1 MKRIRLYI
9 VMIIGLVLLSQSCE
23 EGFIP
28 SDRDELIVEGWI
40 DAGGF
45 PVVMITHSLPVRL
58 KEEGVKVSQIAKFME
73 TSAKVTVS
81 DGETSVTLT
90 GKLDE
95 GYFPPYIYTTS
106 RLRGEAG
113 KSYTLTVQTKDRL
126 LTANTTIPL
135 DGPVVDSVVCHELEG
150 SDTLCSV
157 LLYLKNLP
165 DRKEYF
171 KTFFQDGA
179 ALAQFRSTY
188 LGVIDD
194 AIADSTIKIPIMRT
208 IRDDF
213 KEDKRRY
220 FNTDSL
226 LNLKVATMDSVSFS
240 FWKMFSGSTISSY
253 SGFLMSSS
261 IENLPTNVLGGIGY
275 WCGYNPY
282 ISTFTVTPGTYPG
295 NHPLP

>member
-1 MKRIRLYI
+1 MA
-9 VMIIGLVLLSQSCE
+9 MIIGLVLLSQSCE

-40 DAGGF
+40 DADGF
-45 PVVMITHSLPVRL
+45 PVVIITHSLPVRL
-58 KEEGVKVSQIAKFME
+58 KDEGIKVSQIAKFME

-90 GKLDE
+90 GKLDQ

-113 KSYTLTVQTKDRL
+113 KSYTLTVQTKDRF

-171 KTFFQDGA
+171 KTFFQDGPS
-179 ALAQFRSTY
+179 LAQFRSTY

-194 AIADSTIKIPIMRT
+194 AIADSTVKIPIMRT

-226 LNLKVATMDSVSFS
+226 LSLKVATMDSVSFC
-240 FWKMFSGSTISSY
+240 FWKMFSGSTITNYSS
-253 SGFLMSSS
+253 FLMSSS
-261 IENLPTNVLGGIGY
+261 TDNLPTNIDGGIGY
-275 WCGYNPY
+275 WCGYNSY